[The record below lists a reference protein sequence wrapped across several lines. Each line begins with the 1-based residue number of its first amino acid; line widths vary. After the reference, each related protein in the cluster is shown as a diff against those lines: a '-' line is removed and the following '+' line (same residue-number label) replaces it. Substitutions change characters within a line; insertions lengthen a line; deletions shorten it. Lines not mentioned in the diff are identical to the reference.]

1 MTGDYLAKGSMR
13 ELDYTCD
20 VMEQP
25 LGPPKINLSFGMCG
39 VSLLWLLFIATAK
52 RLAGAAWEDEDGD
65 VWKSLIRKNSSMI
78 PLLRVGLS
86 SHGRPRLLYCQSVNN
101 LINLTPT
108 APSFLLS

>member
-1 MTGDYLAKGSMR
+1 
-13 ELDYTCD
+13 
-20 VMEQP
+20 MEQP
-25 LGPPKINLSFGMCG
+25 LGPPKINLPFGMCG